1 MVARNLSE
9 GARDEQDQGSEG
21 GILRAMK
28 LLCMVVTMVDICH
41 YTFVETWRMD
51 MPPGVTPDASYGF
64 GVRMC
69 QCRLSGD
76 KRRSQSVG
84 DVGHGWSCTGVRAG
98 GTRELSVLLGTVNSS
113 VDEICLTTA
122 TASKLKLRKQL

>member
-28 LLCMVVTMVDICH
+28 LLCMIVTMVDIRR
-41 YTFVETWRMD
+41 YTFVETCRMD

-64 GVRMC
+64 GARTC
-69 QCRLSGD
+69 QRRLSGD
-76 KRRSQSVG
+76 KRRPSLWG
-84 DVGHGWSCTGVRAG
+84 CWSWLELYRCAG
-98 GTRELSVLLGTVNSS
+98 RRHTRTLCSAGNFKLLRG
-113 VDEICLTTA
+113 
-122 TASKLKLRKQL
+122 

>member
-76 KRRSQSVG
+76 KRRPSLWGMLVMVG
-84 DVGHGWSCTGVRAG
+84 AVQVCGQEAHENSLFCW
-98 GTRELSVLLGTVNSS
+98 EL
-113 VDEICLTTA
+113 
-122 TASKLKLRKQL
+122 